1 MLRMETSTPTPNT
14 KKVKAPRL
22 TLEQAI
28 QKAEK
33 IKQEHRAA
41 QLELARLKHEKK
53 KADESAEREK
63 DTRRKILLGAY
74 LMAQAKSQGWEL
86 AGLCLGQQPLADY
99 LTREDDRAL
108 FSLPPIPVL
117 TAQVQEP
124 ESEGA
129 AAPPEG
135 QPAG

>member
-74 LMAQAKSQGWEL
+74 VMAQAKSQGWEL
-86 AGLCLGQQPLADY
+86 AGLCLGQQTLADY
-99 LTREDDRAL
+99 LTRQEDRAL
-108 FSLPPIPVL
+108 FGLQPLPE
-117 TAQVQEP
+117 AQ
-124 ESEGA
+124 A
-129 AAPPEG
+129 LAAPEPSASG
-135 QPAG
+135 S

>member
-1 MLRMETSTPTPNT
+1 METSTPTPTT

-74 LMAQAKSQGWEL
+74 LMAQSKAQSWDLSALQI
-86 AGLCLGQQPLADY
+86 GQQTLADY
-99 LTREDDRAL
+99 LTRPEDRAL
-108 FSLPPIPVL
+108 FDLQPLPPEVPVL
-117 TAQVQEP
+117 
-124 ESEGA
+124 
-129 AAPPEG
+129 AAPEGPPAG

>member
-1 MLRMETSTPTPNT
+1 METSTPTPNT

-22 TLEQAI
+22 TLDQAI

-53 KADESAEREK
+53 KADESAAK
-63 DTRRKILLGAY
+63 ALDTRRKILLGAY
-74 LMAQAKSQGWEL
+74 VMAQAQAQGWEL
-86 AGLCLGQQPLADY
+86 AALNIGQQPLAEY

-108 FSLPPIPVL
+108 FGLPVAAVA
-117 TAQVQEP
+117 AQ
-124 ESEGA
+124 
-129 AAPPEG
+129 PEG